1 MKNKRRKNKE
11 RRKKNCD
18 RKKKNGRST
27 KRSRKRRRRS
37 RIRRKHPPTTFI
49 SSLCLSARPPP
60 PRTGASR
67 CVWIAERL
75 TLESRKINI
84 GSCAAPSQCLSH
96 PIKIEK
102 TISSRQHITWEQLI
116 SSRYPLRENG
126 P

>member
-49 SSLCLSARPPP
+49 SSLCLSARRPLAP
-60 PRTGASR
+60 A
-67 CVWIAERL
+67 RL
-75 TLESRKINI
+75 VACGLPKDLRW
-84 GSCAAPSQCLSH
+84 SH
-96 PIKIEK
+96 V
-102 TISSRQHITWEQLI
+102 RLI
-116 SSRYPLRENG
+116 SGPALLR
-126 P
+126 PSVSVIQLRLRRR